1 MVGAL
6 VSASVRHAHAVVALA
21 LGVVAVALGV
31 ASRLPVDVFP
41 DLEGTR
47 VTVMT
52 EAPGLA
58 TEEVERLVTMPVERA
73 LLGARGVER
82 VRSTSVSG
90 VSITYVDFEEGAAIE
105 AARQRVSERLTTVS
119 RDLPPGLVPAMGPE
133 ASLTGEIVQVT
144 LVDEGGDP
152 ESTELRAWAEYDLRP
167 RLLSVPGVA
176 QVSVMGGR
184 LPELAVVADQG
195 SMRAFDVT
203 LGELAGAV
211 REAHRAGSTGY
222 LPDDAGRE
230 VEVAQRSRVEGAADL
245 AAAVLRSEGSRPV
258 RVSDVADIRVQGAP
272 RRGSAA
278 VARAGRPASS
288 AVVLSVTKAPG
299 TNTLELTAAVDGVLA
314 AAAPPGG
321 AELEARFAR
330 HASFIERAVA
340 RVRAVAFE
348 AAVVVSVVLLAFLLN
363 LRTALIALCAL
374 PLSLGVTALW
384 LGATGGGLDV
394 MTLGGMAIAVGVL
407 VDDAIIDVEN
417 VLRRLR
423 LNRALPEAERRPAA
437 EVVVAATGEIRP
449 AMVQATLI
457 LALAFLPLMFL
468 EGLEGKFFRP
478 LGATFV
484 VALLASLGVA
494 LTVTP
499 ALCRLL
505 LGRPLLGRLG
515 LQEAGAGASADAA
528 GHGPLARGLLR
539 LYRPVL
545 DGVLRAR
552 TLVLGTAA
560 LLVVGAAL
568 LATRLGTSFLPT
580 FHEGMATVFVYLPP
594 GTSLEESEALADA
607 VAERVAAVEGVDGVA
622 RRTGRAERDEHVE
635 PVWNSELEVCFEDPA
650 EADRL
655 RGSIEA
661 ALAGLPGV
669 TTGLG
674 QPIEHRL
681 SHVLSGTAADLTV
694 ELYHEDQEQLE
705 AGAATVAAALAGVPG
720 LRGVDAQRTLTV
732 EGLGVHWDREAL
744 ARVGLTAAEAAEQL
758 RRAVDGE
765 AVGRLVRGAR
775 WMDLVVRLARG
786 ERRSAADVRAVRIVT
801 PWGARLRAD
810 QLARIEVDDV
820 PAMLLRQGGRRKAVV
835 TCGLQAGANLGDAVA
850 AARDRIAPIER
861 AMGLEV
867 RYAGQHEAA
876 LRGRRTLLL
885 AGLVSLAL
893 GAVLLRST
901 VRSWRAALVIAL
913 NLPLAAVGG
922 VVALFLAVDGPL
934 ANLAALTSGSEGFQ
948 APVVS
953 LSTVV
958 GFAALFGI
966 ALRGGVLLCG
976 RWEALTEQGVPLDE
990 AIRAGV
996 EDRLVPIL
1004 MTALTAA
1011 VGLLPVV
1018 MAGGE
1023 PGTEL
1028 LAPLA
1033 VVVLGGLVSS
1043 TALNLAV
1050 LPAAY
1055 ALVRRRA

>member
-1 MVGAL
+1 MLTAL
-6 VSASVRHAHAVVALA
+6 VSVCVRHATAVVVLA
-21 LGVVAVALGV
+21 LGLLAVALG
-31 ASRLPVDVFP
+31 ALARLPVDVFP

-58 TEEVERLVTMPVERA
+58 TNEVERLVTMPVERA
-73 LLGARGVER
+73 MLGARGVDR
-82 VRSTSVSG
+82 VRSSSVSG
-90 VSITYVDFEEGAAIE
+90 LSITYIDFEDGAPIE
-105 AARQRVSERLTTVS
+105 AARQRVAERLTTVS

-144 LVDEGGDP
+144 LVATEQDP
-152 ESTELRAWAEYDLRP
+152 AGLELRSWAEFELRP

-184 LPELAVVADQG
+184 LPELAVIANQS
-195 SMRAFDVT
+195 SMRAFDVS

-211 REAHRAGSTGY
+211 GRAHSTGSSGY

-230 VEVAQRSRVEGAADL
+230 LEVAQRARVQSEADL
-245 AAAVLRSEGSRPV
+245 ASAVLRTGGSRPV
-258 RVSDVADIRVQGAP
+258 RVSDVAEIAVQGAP
-272 RRGSAA
+272 RRGSAGVALGADGAAGSTGGA
-278 VARAGRPASS
+278 VS
-288 AVVLSVTKAPG
+288 AVILGVTKAPG
-299 TNTLELTAAVDGVLA
+299 TNTLDVTAAVDQILA
-314 AAAPPGG
+314 ASSPPRG
-321 AELEARFAR
+321 ARIDARFAR

-348 AAVVVSVVLLAFLLN
+348 AAVVVSAVLLAFLLN

-374 PLSLGVTALW
+374 PLSLGITALW

-394 MTLGGMAIAVGVL
+394 MTLGGMAIAIGVL

-423 LNRALPEAERRPAA
+423 INRAQPEGERRAVP
-437 EVVVAATGEIRP
+437 EVVIAATGELRP
-449 AMVQATLI
+449 ATVQATFI

-484 VALLASLGVA
+484 VSLLASLAVA

-505 LGRPLLGRLG
+505 LRGTGPA
-515 LQEAGAGASADAA
+515 AGAG
-528 GHGPLARGLLR
+528 GHGPLAKLLLR

-545 DGVLRAR
+545 GLVLRAR
-552 TLVLGTAA
+552 AAVLLGATA
-560 LLVVGAAL
+560 LVVAAGL
-568 LATRLGTSFLPT
+568 LAAQLGTSFLPI
-580 FHEGMATVFVYLPP
+580 FHEGMATVFVYAPP
-594 GTSLEESEALADA
+594 GTSLAESEALADA
-607 VAERVAAVEGVDGVA
+607 VVTRVASVEGVAAVA

-635 PVWNSELEVCFEDPA
+635 PVWNSELEVAFEDPS
-650 EADRL
+650 EASRL
-655 RGSIEA
+655 RGQIGA
-661 ALAGLPGV
+661 ALAGLTGI

-694 ELYHEDQEQLE
+694 ELYHEDRGQLE
-705 AGAATVAAALAGVPG
+705 AAAATVAAALSGVPG
-720 LRGVDAQRTLTV
+720 LRNVNAQRTLTV
-732 EGLGVHWDREAL
+732 EGLTVDWDREAL
-744 ARVGLTAAEAAEQL
+744 TRVGLTAGEAADQL
-758 RRAVDGE
+758 RLAVEGE
-765 AVGRLVRGAR
+765 QVGRLVEGAR
-775 WMDLVVRLARG
+775 WMDLVVRLDRDQ
-786 ERRSAADVRAVRIVT
+786 RRSATDVRDVQIVT
-801 PWGARLRAD
+801 PWGARIRAD

-835 TCGLQAGANLGDAVA
+835 TCGVESGSNLGDSVE
-850 AARDRIAPIER
+850 AARQRLQPIGQ
-861 AMGLEV
+861 AMGVEL

-876 LRGRRTLLL
+876 QRGRRTLLL
-885 AGLVSLAL
+885 AGLASLGL
-893 GAVLLRST
+893 GVLLLRST
-901 VRSWRAALVIAL
+901 VRSWTAAMVIAL

-922 VVALFLAVDGPL
+922 VLALFLVVDQPL
-934 ANLAALTSGSEGFQ
+934 ANLAELVSGSGAFR

-953 LSTVV
+953 LSTLV

-966 ALRGGVLLCG
+966 ALRGGVLLGG
-976 RWEALTEQGVPLDE
+976 RWEALTAEGVPVEE
-990 AIRAGV
+990 AIRTGI
-996 EDRLVPIL
+996 EDRMVPIL

-1011 VGLLPVV
+1011 FGLLPVV
-1018 MAGGE
+1018 LASGE

-1033 VVVLGGLVSS
+1033 VVVLGGLISS
-1043 TALNLAV
+1043 TALNLVV

-1055 ALVRRRA
+1055 AIVRRPSVGAPA

>member
-1 MVGAL
+1 MLTAL
-6 VSASVRHAHAVVALA
+6 VSACVRHAAAVVVLA
-21 LGVVAVALGV
+21 LGLLAVALG
-31 ASRLPVDVFP
+31 ALGRLPVDVFP

-73 LLGARGVER
+73 MLGARGVDR
-82 VRSTSVSG
+82 VRSSSVSG
-90 VSITYVDFEEGAAIE
+90 LSITYIDFEDGAPIE
-105 AARQRVSERLTTVS
+105 AARQRVAERLTTVS

-144 LVDEGGDP
+144 LVATEEDP
-152 ESTELRAWAEYDLRP
+152 AGLELRSWAEFELRP

-184 LPELAVVADQG
+184 LPELAVIADQRA
-195 SMRAFDVT
+195 MRAFDVS

-211 REAHRAGSTGY
+211 GRAHSTGSSGY

-230 VEVAQRSRVEGAADL
+230 LEVAQRARVGGEVDL
-245 AAAVLRSEGSRPV
+245 AAAVLRPGGTRPV
-258 RVSDVADIRVQGAP
+258 RVSDVAEITMQGAP
-272 RRGSAA
+272 RRGSAGVAFGASDGVTAGA
-278 VARAGRPASS
+278 VS
-288 AVVLSVTKAPG
+288 AVVLGVTKAPG
-299 TNTLELTAAVDGVLA
+299 TNTLDVTAAVDAVLA
-314 AAAPPGG
+314 GSSPPQG
-321 AELEARFAR
+321 ARIDARFAR

-348 AAVVVSVVLLAFLLN
+348 AAVVVSAVLLAFLLN

-374 PLSLGVTALW
+374 PLSLGITALW

-394 MTLGGMAIAVGVL
+394 MTLGGMAIAIGVL

-423 LNRALPEAERRPAA
+423 INRAQPEGERRAVP
-437 EVVVAATGEIRP
+437 EVVIAATGEIRP
-449 AMVQATLI
+449 AMVQATFI

-484 VALLASLGVA
+484 VALLASLAVA

-505 LGRPLLGRLG
+505 LRGTGPA
-515 LQEAGAGASADAA
+515 AGAG
-528 GHGPLARGLLR
+528 GHGPLARALLR
-539 LYRPVL
+539 MYRPVL
-545 DGVLRAR
+545 GLVLRAR
-552 TLVLGTAA
+552 AAVLLGATA
-560 LLVVGAAL
+560 LVVAAGL
-568 LATRLGTSFLPT
+568 LAAQLGTSFLPT
-580 FHEGMATVFVYLPP
+580 FHEGMATVFVYAPP
-594 GTSLEESEALADA
+594 GTSLTESEALADA
-607 VAERVAAVEGVDGVA
+607 VVERVASVEGVAAVA

-635 PVWNSELEVCFEDPA
+635 PVWNSELEVAFEDPS
-650 EADRL
+650 EASRL
-655 RGSIEA
+655 RGQIEE
-661 ALAGLPGV
+661 ALAGLPGI
-669 TTGLG
+669 TTGQG

-694 ELYHEDQEQLE
+694 ELYHEDQGQLE
-705 AGAATVAAALAGVPG
+705 AAAATVAAALSAVPG
-720 LRGVDAQRTLTV
+720 LRNVNAQRSLTV
-732 EGLGVHWDREAL
+732 EGLTVDWDREAL
-744 ARVGLTAAEAAEQL
+744 TRLGLTAGEAAEQL
-758 RRAVDGE
+758 RLAVEGE
-765 AVGRLVRGAR
+765 KVGRLVDGAR
-775 WMDLVVRLARG
+775 WMDLVVRLDRDQ
-786 ERRSAADVRAVRIVT
+786 RQSATDVRGLQIVT
-801 PWGARLRAD
+801 PFGARVRAD

-835 TCGLQAGANLGDAVA
+835 TCGLESGANLGDSVE
-850 AARDRIAPIER
+850 AARQRLRSIEE
-861 AMGLEV
+861 AMGVEI

-876 LRGRRTLLL
+876 QRGRRTLLL
-885 AGLVSLAL
+885 AGLASLGL
-893 GAVLLRST
+893 GVILLRST
-901 VRSWRAALVIAL
+901 VRSWTAAMVIAL

-922 VVALFLAVDGPL
+922 VLALFLVVDQPL
-934 ANLAALTSGSEGFQ
+934 ANLAELVSGSGAFR

-953 LSTVV
+953 LSTLV

-966 ALRGGVLLCG
+966 ALRGGVLLGG
-976 RWEALTEQGVPLDE
+976 RWEALTAEGVPVEE
-990 AIRAGV
+990 AIRTGI
-996 EDRLVPIL
+996 EDRMVPIL

-1011 VGLLPVV
+1011 FGLLPVV
-1018 MAGGE
+1018 LASGE

-1033 VVVLGGLVSS
+1033 VVVLGGLISS
-1043 TALNLAV
+1043 TVLNLVV

-1055 ALVRRRA
+1055 AMVRRPSVGSPA

>member
-203 LGELAGAV
+203 LGELADAV

-258 RVSDVADIRVQGAP
+258 RVADVADIRVQGAP

-314 AAAPPGG
+314 AAAPPGD

-384 LGATGGGLDV
+384 LGVTGGGLDV

-505 LGRPLLGRLG
+505 LGRLG
-515 LQEAGAGASADAA
+515 LPAAGAGASADAA
-528 GHGPLARGLLR
+528 GHGSLARGLLR

-607 VAERVAAVEGVDGVA
+607 VVGRVAAIEGVSGVA

-720 LRGVDAQRTLTV
+720 LRGVNAQRTLTV

-765 AVGRLVRGAR
+765 TVGRLVRGAR

-835 TCGLQAGANLGDAVA
+835 TCGLQAGANLGDAVGA
-850 AARDRIAPIER
+850 AQDRVAPIAR

-934 ANLAALTSGSEGFQ
+934 TNLAALTSGSGGFQ

-976 RWEALTEQGVPLDE
+976 RWEALTEQGVPLNE

>member
-1 MVGAL
+1 MLTSL
-6 VSASVRHAHAVVALA
+6 VTVCVRNAAA
-21 LGVVAVALGV
+21 VVAVALGLLAV
-31 ASRLPVDVFP
+31 ALGALARLPVDVFP

-73 LLGARGVER
+73 MLGARGVDR
-82 VRSTSVSG
+82 VRSSSVSG
-90 VSITYVDFEEGAAIE
+90 LSITYVDFEDGAPIE
-105 AARQRVSERLTTVS
+105 AARQRVAERLTTVA
-119 RDLPPGLVPAMGPE
+119 RDLPPGLIPAMGPE

-144 LVDEGGDP
+144 LVATQEDP
-152 ESTELRAWAEYDLRP
+152 AGLELRAWAEFELRP

-176 QVSVMGGR
+176 QISVMGGR
-184 LPELAVVADQG
+184 LPELAVIADQS
-195 SMRAFDVT
+195 SMRAFDVS
-203 LGELAGAV
+203 LGELAEAV
-211 REAHRAGSTGY
+211 GRAHSTGSSGY

-230 VEVAQRSRVEGAADL
+230 LEVAQRARVESEADL
-245 AAAVLRSEGSRPV
+245 ASAVLRTGGSRPV
-258 RVSDVADIRVQGAP
+258 RVSDVAEIAIQGAP

-278 VARAGRPASS
+278 VALGSQGAPASAVS
-288 AVVLSVTKAPG
+288 AVILGVTKAPG
-299 TNTLELTAAVDGVLA
+299 TNTLDVTAAVDEVLA
-314 AAAPPGG
+314 GSSPPRG
-321 AELEARFAR
+321 ARIDARFAR

-348 AAVVVSVVLLAFLLN
+348 AAVVVSAVLLAFLLN

-374 PLSLGVTALW
+374 PLSLGITALW

-394 MTLGGMAIAVGVL
+394 MTLGGMAIAIGVL

-423 LNRALPEAERRPAA
+423 INRARPDGERRAVPD
-437 EVVVAATGEIRP
+437 VVISATGEIRP

-484 VALLASLGVA
+484 VALLASLAVA

-505 LGRPLLGRLG
+505 LR
-515 LQEAGAGASADAA
+515 GAGPASDAG
-528 GHGPLARGLLR
+528 GHGPLARVLLR

-545 DGVLRAR
+545 ALVLRAR
-552 TLVLGTAA
+552 ALVLLGATA
-560 LLVVGAAL
+560 LVVAAGL
-568 LATRLGTSFLPT
+568 LAAQLGTSFLPT
-580 FHEGMATVFVYLPP
+580 FHEGMATVFVYAPP
-594 GTSLEESEALADA
+594 GTSLAESEALADA
-607 VAERVAAVEGVDGVA
+607 VVARVASVEGVAAVA

-635 PVWNSELEVCFEDPA
+635 PVWNSELEVSFEDPA
-650 EADRL
+650 EASRL
-655 RGSIEA
+655 RGQIEE
-661 ALAGLPGV
+661 ALAGLSGI

-694 ELYHEDQEQLE
+694 ELYHEDQGQLE
-705 AGAATVAAALAGVPG
+705 AAAATVAASLAGVPG
-720 LRGVDAQRTLTV
+720 LRNVNAQRTLTV
-732 EGLGVHWDREAL
+732 EGLSVDWDREAL
-744 ARVGLTAAEAAEQL
+744 ARVGLTAGEAAEQL
-758 RRAVDGE
+758 RVAVEGE
-765 AVGRLVRGAR
+765 QVGRLVEGAR
-775 WMDLVVRLARG
+775 WMDLVVRLDRDQ
-786 ERRSAADVRAVRIVT
+786 RRSATDVRGVQIVT
-801 PWGARLRAD
+801 QWGARIRAD
-810 QLARIEVDDV
+810 QLARIEVNDV

-835 TCGLQAGANLGDAVA
+835 TCGVESGSNLGDAVE
-850 AARDRIAPIER
+850 AARERLRPIEE
-861 AMGLEV
+861 AMGVEI

-876 LRGRRTLLL
+876 QRGRRTLLL
-885 AGLVSLAL
+885 AGLASLGL
-893 GAVLLRST
+893 GIILLRST
-901 VRSWRAALVIAL
+901 VRSWTAAMVIAL

-922 VVALFLAVDGPL
+922 VLALFLVVDQPL
-934 ANLAALTSGSEGFQ
+934 ANLAELVSGSGAFR

-953 LSTVV
+953 LSTLV

-966 ALRGGVLLCG
+966 ALRGGVLLGG
-976 RWEALTEQGVPLDE
+976 RWEALTAEGVPVEE
-990 AIRAGV
+990 AIRTGI
-996 EDRLVPIL
+996 EDRMVPIL

-1011 VGLLPVV
+1011 FGLLPVV
-1018 MAGGE
+1018 LASGE

-1033 VVVLGGLVSS
+1033 VVVLGGLISS
-1043 TALNLAV
+1043 TVLNLVV

-1055 ALVRRRA
+1055 AIVRR

>member
-1 MVGAL
+1 M
-6 VSASVRHAHAVVALA
+6 
-21 LGVVAVALGV
+21 
-31 ASRLPVDVFP
+31 
-41 DLEGTR
+41 
-47 VTVMT
+47 
-52 EAPGLA
+52 
-58 TEEVERLVTMPVERA
+58 
-73 LLGARGVER
+73 
-82 VRSTSVSG
+82 
-90 VSITYVDFEEGAAIE
+90 
-105 AARQRVSERLTTVS
+105 
-119 RDLPPGLVPAMGPE
+119 
-133 ASLTGEIVQVT
+133 
-144 LVDEGGDP
+144 
-152 ESTELRAWAEYDLRP
+152 
-167 RLLSVPGVA
+167 
-176 QVSVMGGR
+176 
-184 LPELAVVADQG
+184 
-195 SMRAFDVT
+195 
-203 LGELAGAV
+203 
-211 REAHRAGSTGY
+211 
-222 LPDDAGRE
+222 
-230 VEVAQRSRVEGAADL
+230 
-245 AAAVLRSEGSRPV
+245 
-258 RVSDVADIRVQGAP
+258 
-272 RRGSAA
+272 
-278 VARAGRPASS
+278 
-288 AVVLSVTKAPG
+288 
-299 TNTLELTAAVDGVLA
+299 
-314 AAAPPGG
+314 
-321 AELEARFAR
+321 
-330 HASFIERAVA
+330 
-340 RVRAVAFE
+340 
-348 AAVVVSVVLLAFLLN
+348 SVVLLAFLLN

-384 LGATGGGLDV
+384 LGVTGGGLDV

-505 LGRPLLGRLG
+505 LGRLG
-515 LQEAGAGASADAA
+515 LPAAGAGASADAA
-528 GHGPLARGLLR
+528 GHGSLARGLLR

-545 DGVLRAR
+545 DGVLQGPDPGAGDGGAPRGGR
-552 TLVLGTAA
+552 
-560 LLVVGAAL
+560 GAA
-568 LATRLGTSFLPT
+568 RDPPRHQLPPDVPR
-580 FHEGMATVFVYLPP
+580 GMATVFVYLPP

-607 VAERVAAVEGVDGVA
+607 VVGRVAAIEGVSGVA

-720 LRGVDAQRTLTV
+720 LRGVNAQRTLTV

-765 AVGRLVRGAR
+765 TVGRLVRGAR

-786 ERRSAADVRAVRIVT
+786 ERRGAADVRAVRIVT

-820 PAMLLRQGGRRKAVV
+820 PAMLLRQGRRKAVV
-835 TCGLQAGANLGDAVA
+835 TCGLRAGANLGDAVGA
-850 AARDRIAPIER
+850 AQDRVAPIAR

-901 VRSWRAALVIAL
+901 VRSWRAA
-913 NLPLAAVGG
+913 
-922 VVALFLAVDGPL
+922 
-934 ANLAALTSGSEGFQ
+934 
-948 APVVS
+948 
-953 LSTVV
+953 
-958 GFAALFGI
+958 
-966 ALRGGVLLCG
+966 
-976 RWEALTEQGVPLDE
+976 W
-990 AIRAGV
+990 
-996 EDRLVPIL
+996 
-1004 MTALTAA
+1004 
-1011 VGLLPVV
+1011 
-1018 MAGGE
+1018 
-1023 PGTEL
+1023 
-1028 LAPLA
+1028 
-1033 VVVLGGLVSS
+1033 
-1043 TALNLAV
+1043 
-1050 LPAAY
+1050 
-1055 ALVRRRA
+1055 

>member
-119 RDLPPGLVPAMGPE
+119 RDLPPGLVPVMGPE

-195 SMRAFDVT
+195 SLRAFGVS

-230 VEVAQRSRVEGAADL
+230 VEVAQRSRVEGEADL

-258 RVSDVADIRVQGAP
+258 RVADVADIRVQGAP

-278 VARAGRPASS
+278 VARAGRPVSS

-299 TNTLELTAAVDGVLA
+299 TNTLELTAAVDEVLG
-314 AAAPPGG
+314 AAAPPGS

-340 RVRAVAFE
+340 RVRSVAFE

-423 LNRALPEAERRPAA
+423 LNGALPEAERRPAA

-505 LGRPLLGRLG
+505 LGGHG
-515 LQEAGAGASADAA
+515 LPAAGAGASTDAA

-545 DGVLRAR
+545 GGVLRAR

-580 FHEGMATVFVYLPP
+580 FHEGMATVFVYLSP

-607 VAERVAAVEGVDGVA
+607 VVRRVAAIEGVSGVA

-720 LRGVDAQRTLTV
+720 LRGVNAQRTLTV

-765 AVGRLVRGAR
+765 TVGRLVRGAR

-786 ERRSAADVRAVRIVT
+786 ERSSAADVRAVRIVT

-850 AARDRIAPIER
+850 AARDRVAPIER

-901 VRSWRAALVIAL
+901 VRSWRATLVIAL

-922 VVALFLAVDGPL
+922 VVALFVAVDEPL
-934 ANLAALTSGSEGFQ
+934 ANLAALTSGSGGFQ

-976 RWEALTEQGVPLDE
+976 RWEALIEQGVPLNE

-1011 VGLLPVV
+1011 LGLLPVV

-1055 ALVRRRA
+1055 ALVRRHA

>member
-1 MVGAL
+1 MLTAL
-6 VSASVRHAHAVVALA
+6 VSACVRHAAAVVVLA
-21 LGVVAVALGV
+21 LGLLAVALG
-31 ASRLPVDVFP
+31 ALGRLPVDVFP

-73 LLGARGVER
+73 MLGARGVDR
-82 VRSTSVSG
+82 VRSSSVSG
-90 VSITYVDFEEGAAIE
+90 LSITYIDFEDGAPIE
-105 AARQRVSERLTTVS
+105 AARQRVAERLTTVS

-144 LVDEGGDP
+144 LVATEEDP
-152 ESTELRAWAEYDLRP
+152 AGLELRSWAEFELRP

-184 LPELAVVADQG
+184 LPELAVIADQRA
-195 SMRAFDVT
+195 MRAFDVS

-211 REAHRAGSTGY
+211 GRAHSTGSSGY

-230 VEVAQRSRVEGAADL
+230 LEVAQRARVGGEVDL
-245 AAAVLRSEGSRPV
+245 AAAVLRPGGTRPV
-258 RVSDVADIRVQGAP
+258 RVSDVAEITMQGAP
-272 RRGSAA
+272 RRGSAGVAFGASDGVTAGA
-278 VARAGRPASS
+278 VS
-288 AVVLSVTKAPG
+288 AVVLGVTKAPG
-299 TNTLELTAAVDGVLA
+299 TNTLDVTAAVDAALA
-314 AAAPPGG
+314 GSSPPQG
-321 AELEARFAR
+321 ARIDARFAR

-348 AAVVVSVVLLAFLLN
+348 AAVVVSAVLLAFLLN

-374 PLSLGVTALW
+374 PLSLGITALW

-394 MTLGGMAIAVGVL
+394 MTLGGMAIAIGVL

-423 LNRALPEAERRPAA
+423 INRAQPEGERRAVP
-437 EVVVAATGEIRP
+437 EVVIAATGEIRP
-449 AMVQATLI
+449 AMVQATFI

-484 VALLASLGVA
+484 VALLASLAVA

-505 LGRPLLGRLG
+505 LRGTGPA
-515 LQEAGAGASADAA
+515 AGAG
-528 GHGPLARGLLR
+528 GHGPLARALLR
-539 LYRPVL
+539 MYRPVL
-545 DGVLRAR
+545 GLVLRAR
-552 TLVLGTAA
+552 AAVLLGATA
-560 LLVVGAAL
+560 LVVAAGL
-568 LATRLGTSFLPT
+568 LAAQLGTSFLPT
-580 FHEGMATVFVYLPP
+580 FHEGMATVFVYAPP
-594 GTSLEESEALADA
+594 GTSLTESEALADA
-607 VAERVAAVEGVDGVA
+607 VVERVASVEGVAAVA

-635 PVWNSELEVCFEDPA
+635 PVWNSELEVAFEDPS
-650 EADRL
+650 EASRL
-655 RGSIEA
+655 RGQIEE
-661 ALAGLPGV
+661 ALAGLPGI
-669 TTGLG
+669 TTGQG

-694 ELYHEDQEQLE
+694 ELYHEDQGQLE
-705 AGAATVAAALAGVPG
+705 AAAATVAAALSAVPG
-720 LRGVDAQRTLTV
+720 LRNVNAQRSLTV
-732 EGLGVHWDREAL
+732 EGLTVDWDREAL
-744 ARVGLTAAEAAEQL
+744 TRLGLTAGEAAEQL
-758 RRAVDGE
+758 RLAVEGE
-765 AVGRLVRGAR
+765 KVGRLVDGAR
-775 WMDLVVRLARG
+775 WMDLVVRLDRDQ
-786 ERRSAADVRAVRIVT
+786 RQSATDVRGLQIVT
-801 PWGARLRAD
+801 PFGARVRAD

-835 TCGLQAGANLGDAVA
+835 TCGLESGANLGDSVE
-850 AARDRIAPIER
+850 AARQRLRSIEE
-861 AMGLEV
+861 AMGVEI

-876 LRGRRTLLL
+876 QRGRRTLLL
-885 AGLVSLAL
+885 AGLASLGL
-893 GAVLLRST
+893 GVILLRST
-901 VRSWRAALVIAL
+901 VRSWTAAMVIAL

-922 VVALFLAVDGPL
+922 VLALFLVVDQPL
-934 ANLAALTSGSEGFQ
+934 ANLAELVSGSGAFR

-953 LSTVV
+953 LSTLV

-966 ALRGGVLLCG
+966 ALRGGVLLGG
-976 RWEALTEQGVPLDE
+976 RWEALTAEGVPVEE
-990 AIRAGV
+990 AIRTGI
-996 EDRLVPIL
+996 EDRMVPIL

-1011 VGLLPVV
+1011 FGLLPVV
-1018 MAGGE
+1018 LASGE

-1033 VVVLGGLVSS
+1033 VVVLGGLISS
-1043 TALNLAV
+1043 TVLNLVV

-1055 ALVRRRA
+1055 AMVRRPSVGSPA

>member
-1 MVGAL
+1 MLTAL
-6 VSASVRHAHAVVALA
+6 VSACVRHAAAVVVLA
-21 LGVVAVALGV
+21 LGLLAVALG
-31 ASRLPVDVFP
+31 ALGRLPVDVFP

-47 VTVMT
+47 VTVLT

-73 LLGARGVER
+73 LLGVRGVDR

-90 VSITYVDFEEGAAIE
+90 LSITYVDFEDGGPIE
-105 AARQRVSERLTTVS
+105 AARQRVAERITTVS

-144 LVDEGGDP
+144 LVATEEDP
-152 ESTELRAWAEYDLRP
+152 AGLELRSWAEFELRP
-167 RLLSVPGVA
+167 RLLSVRGVA

-184 LPELAVVADQG
+184 LPELAVIANQS
-195 SMRAFDVT
+195 SMRAFDVS

-211 REAHRAGSTGY
+211 GRAHSTGSSGY

-230 VEVAQRSRVEGAADL
+230 LEVAQRARVGGEVDL
-245 AAAVLRSEGSRPV
+245 AAAVLRPGGTRPV
-258 RVSDVADIRVQGAP
+258 RVSDVAEITMQGAP
-272 RRGSAA
+272 RRGSAGVAFGASDGVTAGA
-278 VARAGRPASS
+278 VS
-288 AVVLSVTKAPG
+288 AVVLGVTKAPG
-299 TNTLELTAAVDGVLA
+299 TNTLDVTAAVDAVLA
-314 AAAPPGG
+314 GSSPPQG
-321 AELEARFAR
+321 ARIDARFAR

-348 AAVVVSVVLLAFLLN
+348 AAVVVSAVLLAFLLN

-374 PLSLGVTALW
+374 PLSLGITALW

-394 MTLGGMAIAVGVL
+394 MTLGGMAIAIGVL

-423 LNRALPEAERRPAA
+423 INRAQPEGERRAVP
-437 EVVVAATGEIRP
+437 EVVIAATGEIRP
-449 AMVQATLI
+449 AMVQATFI

-484 VALLASLGVA
+484 VALLASLAVA

-505 LGRPLLGRLG
+505 LRGTGPA
-515 LQEAGAGASADAA
+515 AGAG
-528 GHGPLARGLLR
+528 GHGPLARALLR
-539 LYRPVL
+539 MYRPVL
-545 DGVLRAR
+545 GLVLRAR
-552 TLVLGTAA
+552 AAVLLGATA
-560 LLVVGAAL
+560 LVVAAGL
-568 LATRLGTSFLPT
+568 LAAQLGTSFLPT
-580 FHEGMATVFVYLPP
+580 FHEGMATVFVYAPP
-594 GTSLEESEALADA
+594 GTSLTESEALADA
-607 VAERVAAVEGVDGVA
+607 VVERVASVEGVAAVA

-635 PVWNSELEVCFEDPA
+635 PVWNSELEVAFEDPS
-650 EADRL
+650 EASRL
-655 RGSIEA
+655 RGQIEE
-661 ALAGLPGV
+661 ALAGLPGI
-669 TTGLG
+669 TTGQG

-694 ELYHEDQEQLE
+694 ELYHEDQGQLE
-705 AGAATVAAALAGVPG
+705 AAAATVAAALSAVPG
-720 LRGVDAQRTLTV
+720 LRNVNAQRSLTV
-732 EGLGVHWDREAL
+732 EGLTVDWDREAL
-744 ARVGLTAAEAAEQL
+744 TRLGLTAGEAAEQL
-758 RRAVDGE
+758 RLAVEGE
-765 AVGRLVRGAR
+765 KVGRLVDGAR
-775 WMDLVVRLARG
+775 WMDLVVRLDRDQ
-786 ERRSAADVRAVRIVT
+786 RQSATDVRGLQIVT
-801 PWGARLRAD
+801 PFGARVRAD

-835 TCGLQAGANLGDAVA
+835 TCGLESGANLGDSVE
-850 AARDRIAPIER
+850 AARQRLRSIEE
-861 AMGLEV
+861 AMGVEI

-876 LRGRRTLLL
+876 QRGRRTLLL
-885 AGLVSLAL
+885 AGLASLGL
-893 GAVLLRST
+893 GVILLRST
-901 VRSWRAALVIAL
+901 VRSWTAAMVIAL

-922 VVALFLAVDGPL
+922 VLALFLVVDQPL
-934 ANLAALTSGSEGFQ
+934 ANLAELVSGSGAFR

-953 LSTVV
+953 LSTLV

-966 ALRGGVLLCG
+966 ALRGGVLLGG
-976 RWEALTEQGVPLDE
+976 RWEALTAEGVPVEE
-990 AIRAGV
+990 AIRTGI
-996 EDRLVPIL
+996 EDRMVPIL

-1011 VGLLPVV
+1011 FGLLPVV
-1018 MAGGE
+1018 LASGE

-1033 VVVLGGLVSS
+1033 VVVLGGLISS
-1043 TALNLAV
+1043 TVLNLVV

-1055 ALVRRRA
+1055 AMVRRPSVGSPA

>member
-1 MVGAL
+1 MLTAL
-6 VSASVRHAHAVVALA
+6 VSACVRHAAAVVVLA
-21 LGVVAVALGV
+21 LGLLAVALG
-31 ASRLPVDVFP
+31 ALGRLPVDVFP

-73 LLGARGVER
+73 MLGARGVDR
-82 VRSTSVSG
+82 VRSSSVSG
-90 VSITYVDFEEGAAIE
+90 LSITYIDFEDGAPIE
-105 AARQRVSERLTTVS
+105 AARQRVAERLTTVS

-144 LVDEGGDP
+144 LVATEEDP
-152 ESTELRAWAEYDLRP
+152 AGLELRSWAEFELRP

-184 LPELAVVADQG
+184 LPELAVIANQS
-195 SMRAFDVT
+195 SMRAFDVS

-211 REAHRAGSTGY
+211 GRAHSTGSSGY

-230 VEVAQRSRVEGAADL
+230 LEVAQRARVGGEVDL
-245 AAAVLRSEGSRPV
+245 AAAVLRPGGTRPV
-258 RVSDVADIRVQGAP
+258 RVSDVAEITMQGAP
-272 RRGSAA
+272 RRGSAGVAFGASDGVTAGA
-278 VARAGRPASS
+278 VS
-288 AVVLSVTKAPG
+288 AVVLGVTKAPG
-299 TNTLELTAAVDGVLA
+299 TNTLDVTAAVDAVLA
-314 AAAPPGG
+314 GSSPPQG
-321 AELEARFAR
+321 ARIDARFAR

-348 AAVVVSVVLLAFLLN
+348 AAVVVSAVLLAFLLN

-374 PLSLGVTALW
+374 PLSLGITALW

-394 MTLGGMAIAVGVL
+394 MTLGGMAIAIGVL

-423 LNRALPEAERRPAA
+423 INRAQPEGERRAVP
-437 EVVVAATGEIRP
+437 EVVIAATGEIRP
-449 AMVQATLI
+449 AMVQATFI

-484 VALLASLGVA
+484 VALLASLAVA

-505 LGRPLLGRLG
+505 LRGTGPA
-515 LQEAGAGASADAA
+515 AGAG
-528 GHGPLARGLLR
+528 GHGPLARALLR
-539 LYRPVL
+539 MYRPVL
-545 DGVLRAR
+545 GLVLRAR
-552 TLVLGTAA
+552 AAVLLGATA
-560 LLVVGAAL
+560 LVVAAGL
-568 LATRLGTSFLPT
+568 LAAQLGTSFLPT
-580 FHEGMATVFVYLPP
+580 FHEGMATVFVYAPP
-594 GTSLEESEALADA
+594 GTSLTESEALADA
-607 VAERVAAVEGVDGVA
+607 VVERVASVEGVAAVA

-635 PVWNSELEVCFEDPA
+635 PVWNSELEVAFEDPS
-650 EADRL
+650 EASRL
-655 RGSIEA
+655 RGQIEE
-661 ALAGLPGV
+661 ALAGLPGI
-669 TTGLG
+669 TTGQG

-694 ELYHEDQEQLE
+694 ELYHEDQGQLE
-705 AGAATVAAALAGVPG
+705 AAAATVAAALSAVPG
-720 LRGVDAQRTLTV
+720 LRNVNAQRTLTV
-732 EGLGVHWDREAL
+732 EGLTVDWDREAL
-744 ARVGLTAAEAAEQL
+744 TRLGLTAGEAAEQL
-758 RRAVDGE
+758 RLAVEGE
-765 AVGRLVRGAR
+765 KVGRLVDGAR
-775 WMDLVVRLARG
+775 WMDLVVRLDRDQ
-786 ERRSAADVRAVRIVT
+786 RQSATDVRGVQIVT
-801 PWGARLRAD
+801 PFGARVRAD

-835 TCGLQAGANLGDAVA
+835 TCGLESGANLGDSVE
-850 AARDRIAPIER
+850 AARQRLRSIEE
-861 AMGLEV
+861 AMGVEI

-876 LRGRRTLLL
+876 QRGRRTLLL
-885 AGLVSLAL
+885 AGLASLGL
-893 GAVLLRST
+893 GVILLRST
-901 VRSWRAALVIAL
+901 VRSWTAAMVIAL

-922 VVALFLAVDGPL
+922 VLALFLVVDQPL
-934 ANLAALTSGSEGFQ
+934 ANLAELVSGSGAFR

-953 LSTVV
+953 LSTLV

-966 ALRGGVLLCG
+966 ALRGGVLLGG
-976 RWEALTEQGVPLDE
+976 RWEALTAEGVPVEE
-990 AIRAGV
+990 AIRTGI
-996 EDRLVPIL
+996 EDRMVPIL

-1011 VGLLPVV
+1011 FGLLPVV
-1018 MAGGE
+1018 LASGE

-1033 VVVLGGLVSS
+1033 VVVLGGLISS
-1043 TALNLAV
+1043 TALNLVV

-1055 ALVRRRA
+1055 ATVRR